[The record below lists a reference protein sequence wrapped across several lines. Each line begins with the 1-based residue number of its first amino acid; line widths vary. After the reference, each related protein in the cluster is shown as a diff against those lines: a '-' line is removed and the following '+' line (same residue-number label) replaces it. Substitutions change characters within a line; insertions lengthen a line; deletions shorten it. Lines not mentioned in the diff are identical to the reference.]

1 MKHYDTFITVLH
13 TELYKLYHRAYSL
26 ERERER
32 EREIDWDT
40 ERERDIEGER
50 KRVR

>member
-13 TELYKLYHRAYSL
+13 TELYKLYRRAYSL

-32 EREIDWDT
+32 EREREKER
-40 ERERDIEGER
+40 ERERDR
-50 KRVR
+50 LRH